1 MSLWIVDGG
10 MIELPVVAR
19 VEDWKEGSYIEIV
32 GSDDGAKWNDV
43 PIRYVAERTCHIVKT
58 WSDSDFVDGWRYRC
72 SECMCF
78 IPVIERDPETGD
90 VISAANYC
98 PNCGRRVVAGDA

>member
-10 MIELPVVAR
+10 MMELPVVAR

-43 PIRYVAERTCHIVKT
+43 PIRYVAERTCRDT
-58 WSDSDFVDGWRYRC
+58 GRYCFTC
-72 SECMCF
+72 SECGWIANEPHHILGGF
-78 IPVIERDPETGD
+78 WPEF
-90 VISAANYC
+90 C

>member
-10 MIELPVVAR
+10 MVELPVVAR

-43 PIRYVAERTCHIVKT
+43 PIRYVAERTCRDVYPEAAFCFT
-58 WSDSDFVDGWRYRC
+58 C
-72 SECMCF
+72 SECGHIRRF
-78 IPVIERDPETGD
+78 VQGWNDKTDSRQDEFR
-90 VISAANYC
+90 YC
-98 PNCGRRVVAGDA
+98 PNCGRRVVAGEEA

>member
-10 MIELPVVAR
+10 MVELPVVAR

-43 PIRYVAERTCHIVKT
+43 PIRYVAERTCRRVLYKPT
-58 WSDSDFVDGWRYRC
+58 KVLVC
-72 SECMCF
+72 SECGAGIPKQLDKYCF
-78 IPVIERDPETGD
+78 LR
-90 VISAANYC
+90 YC
-98 PNCGRRVVAGDA
+98 PNCGRRVVAGDES

>member
-10 MIELPVVAR
+10 MVELPVVAR

-43 PIRYVAERTCHIVKT
+43 PIRYVAERTCRNAAPAYLDFLCGECGFVHYH
-58 WSDSDFVDGWRYRC
+58 SDENDDGDGNDWR
-72 SECMCF
+72 
-78 IPVIERDPETGD
+78 
-90 VISAANYC
+90 YC
-98 PNCGRRVVAGDA
+98 PNCGRQVVS